1 MKFKYYL
8 RGAGIGIIVTT
19 VILSAASLFQDNMS
33 DAEIIQ
39 RAMELGMVM
48 EEGSSGTLADM
59 PSQGNAGSNITP
71 DDGHGTNG
79 DGQPNTSGDSPNPD
93 SPSDTSDDGQG
104 SEPIDNSN
112 SDNTDNEAEQPDS
125 SSESGKNTDNDTNA
139 GQDKDSNNVSKQDAD
154 SKKQDKNKEK
164 ITIKVEGGE
173 VSRMVSQKIFE
184 AGLVDDA
191 EEFNKYLGD
200 NGYASFLQPGTYH
213 IKKGASFQQIA
224 EILTNK

>member
-19 VILSAASLFQDNMS
+19 VILSAASLFQDHMS

-48 EEGSSGTLADM
+48 EEGSSGTLADI
-59 PSQGNAGSNITP
+59 PSQGKPGPNTTS
-71 DDGHGTNG
+71 DDGQGTNG
-79 DGQPNTSGDSPNPD
+79 DGQSNTSGDDPNTDNPSD
-93 SPSDTSDDGQG
+93 TSGDDPNTDNPSDTSDGSQG
-104 SEPIDNSN
+104 SEPI
-112 SDNTDNEAEQPDS
+112 DNEAEQPDS
-125 SSESGKNTDNDTNA
+125 SSESGKNIDNDANK
-139 GQDKDSNNVSKQDAD
+139 DKDSKQDAD
-154 SKKQDKNKEK
+154 SKKQSKDKEK

>member
-8 RGAGIGIIVTT
+8 RGAGIGIIVTA
-19 VILSAASLFQDNMS
+19 VILSAASLFQDRMS

-48 EEGSSGTLADM
+48 EEGSGGTLADI
-59 PSQGNAGSNITP
+59 SNQGNSGSNTTS
-71 DDGHGTNG
+71 DDGQGTNG
-79 DGQPNTSGDSPNPD
+79 DSQPNPSDDATNTD
-93 SPSDTSDDGQG
+93 SPSDTSDGSQG

-112 SDNTDNEAEQPDS
+112 PDDTGNEAAQTDS
-125 SSESGKNTDNDTNA
+125 TSDSGKNTDNDAN
-139 GQDKDSNNVSKQDAD
+139 KDSKQDAD
-154 SKKQDKNKEK
+154 SKKQSKDKEK